1 MGFHHVLKLH
11 DIVHVLT
18 GSQAVKESLLCV
30 FMSLPLAPE
39 TIAIDTLDHSAIIFS
54 TSILMFVIAEN
65 SLQIPEKKGVVEGV
79 DSIQDTSKQE
89 SKV

>member
-30 FMSLPLAPE
+30 FISLPLAPE
-39 TIAIDTLDHSAIIFS
+39 TIAIDTLDHSAIF
-54 TSILMFVIAEN
+54 FFFPH
-65 SLQIPEKKGVVEGV
+65 QY
-79 DSIQDTSKQE
+79 
-89 SKV
+89 